1 MPKLKLYN
9 IFISHAWAYDDDYHR
24 LVNLLD
30 AAPHFNWHNYSI
42 PHNKPVLG
50 LYTILFRRLRLIKEI
65 DEQIRPTNCVLV
77 ICGMYLARKPWCK
90 REIFI
95 AQKYDKPIV
104 GILPRGNERIPKVVK
119 NYAAEIVH
127 WNTNSIVDAI
137 RKHAL

>member
-9 IFISHAWAYDDDYHR
+9 LFISHAWAHDDDYHR
-24 LVNLLD
+24 LVHLLD

-42 PHNKPVLG
+42 PHDKPVLG
-50 LYTILFRRLRLIKEI
+50 LYTLFFRRLRLIKEI
-65 DEQIRPTNCVLV
+65 DEQIRPTNCVLA

-95 AQKYDKPIV
+95 AEKYEKPII
-104 GILPRGNERIPKVVK
+104 GILPRGNERVPKVIKKSAV
-119 NYAAEIVH
+119 EVVH
-127 WNTNSIVDAI
+127 WNTQSIVEAM